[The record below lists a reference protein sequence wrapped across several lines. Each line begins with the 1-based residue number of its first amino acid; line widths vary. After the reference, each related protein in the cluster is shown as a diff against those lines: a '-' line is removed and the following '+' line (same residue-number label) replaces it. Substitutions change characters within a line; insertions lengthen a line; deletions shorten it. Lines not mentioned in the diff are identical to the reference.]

1 MQPGLLENF
10 SIKFEHLA
18 TGERVEFNGWVTN
31 FTDGFASTWN
41 PVQVYGR
48 MDPLSTFQG
57 TQRIISIGFDVV
69 AGKRTEAIRNDEKMN
84 KLIQFLYPVYDRGTA
99 GSGIACNRPKDQAIV
114 AAAPLLRLT
123 YANLI
128 QNNADQQGLVGYLE
142 GVEYAPN
149 LEAGQF
155 LPGWR
160 QTGAPGLEMVYQQL
174 SVNLSFTV
182 LHTHL
187 TGWVKGEGNKFYFG
201 GDPSQSG
208 DTRYLKNFPHGG
220 TIDPAAHGAAANAAT
235 ARIEEWMAESPE
247 NLAAVE
253 YNKSRGGG
261 VDALARSGFSPVL
274 QSDTETDPTSEGAG
288 VDVAASQTAEITG
301 EC

>member
-1 MQPGLLENF
+1 
-10 SIKFEHLA
+10 
-18 TGERVEFNGWVTN
+18 
-31 FTDGFASTWN
+31 
-41 PVQVYGR
+41 
-48 MDPLSTFQG
+48 
-57 TQRIISIGFDVV
+57 
-69 AGKRTEAIRNDEKMN
+69 
-84 KLIQFLYPVYDRGTA
+84 
-99 GSGIACNRPKDQAIV
+99 
-114 AAAPLLRLT
+114 LLRLT

>member
-10 SIKFEHLA
+10 TIKFEHLA
-18 TGERVEFNGWVTN
+18 TKERVEFNGWVTD
-31 FTDGFASTWN
+31 FSDGFTSTWN

-57 TQRIISIGFDVV
+57 TQRMITIGFDVV

-84 KLIQFLYPVYDRGTA
+84 KLIQFLYPVYDRGEGGTGA
-99 GSGIACNRPKDQAIV
+99 GCNRPKDQAIV

-128 QNNADQQGLVGYLE
+128 QNNVDQQGLVGYLE
-142 GVEYAPN
+142 GVTYAPN
-149 LEAGQF
+149 MEAGQF
-155 LPGWR
+155 LPSWT
-160 QTGAPGLEMVYQQL
+160 QTATPGLEIVYQQL

-201 GDPSQSG
+201 GDPGQSG
-208 DTRYLKNFPHGG
+208 DTKYLGNFPHGG
-220 TIDPAAHGAAANAAT
+220 TQDRGIT
-235 ARIEEWMAESPE
+235 AGEKLQRIAEWMSESAAQLHWAEE
-247 NLAAVE
+247 HGGLVQLAA
-253 YNKSRGGG
+253 
-261 VDALARSGFSPVL
+261 SGFSPML
-274 QSDTETDPTSEGAG
+274 QSDTETEPTAEGAG
-288 VDVAASQTAEITG
+288 ADIEASQTAEITG